1 MNTHCHTRHCT
12 CHMLEVKL
20 IQTFTAST
28 TLPSFKEYNNIWMTD
43 FSWHRHEN
51 GMSGISA
58 QPSFLQT
65 VTVLFTFSVFRL
77 SPQTFT
83 CSCFLFSDSA
93 HRPLPVHVFCFQTQ
107 PTDLYLFTFSVFR
120 LSPQTFTCSRF
131 LFSDSAHRPLPVH
144 VFCLQT
150 QPTDLY
156 LFMFSVFRLSPQTF
170 TCSCFLSSDSASCSV
185 SRRDSPIRFLI
196 PDQ

>member
-51 GMSGISA
+51 GMSGVSA

-93 HRPLPVHVFCFQTQ
+93 HRPLPVHVFC
-107 PTDLYLFTFSVFR
+107 
-120 LSPQTFTCSRF
+120 
-131 LFSDSAHRPLPVH
+131 
-144 VFCLQT
+144 LQT
-150 QPTDLY
+150 QPHVLCQDATVL
-156 LFMFSVFRLSPQTF
+156 SVSSSLTSRPAPGMKSVQS
-170 TCSCFLSSDSASCSV
+170 CSCFQHSSPVPCSH
-185 SRRDSPIRFLI
+185 RHI
-196 PDQ
+196 QWN